1 MGRGL
6 YRKILESGRRKPPL
20 FAFQGGRDAFG
31 GDGCRKME
39 EAGILRDDER
49 RRDAP
54 QNAEREQHNEEG
66 NTMWKKRLV
75 SMAMALVLA
84 VSLLPTAAWADSAGT
99 LADLKRQLGYG
110 GTRTIPVTGTIEVT
124 ETLVIPA
131 KANIT
136 ITGGG
141 TLKRAA
147 SFTSGYMFRLNSS
160 FGAYERNKASLTL
173 ENITVDGGGVKA
185 SDPAFSLGSNAF
197 LTLKNG
203 AVIQNHV
210 CTSAYEGTV
219 YVAGGV
225 LTMEAGSVIRNNTTA
240 GNGGGVNCGAG
251 SFIMHGGTI
260 TGNTAAKGGGG
271 VYNESYPTDSDS
283 TTDQGKGFVIGD
295 RTGKNST
302 GVIRIECLRI

>member
-1 MGRGL
+1 MSL
-6 YRKILESGRRKPPL
+6 
-20 FAFQGGRDAFG
+20 
-31 GDGCRKME
+31 
-39 EAGILRDDER
+39 
-49 RRDAP
+49 
-54 QNAEREQHNEEG
+54 
-66 NTMWKKRLV
+66 W
-75 SMAMALVLA
+75 A
-84 VSLLPTAAWADSAGT
+84 VSLLPTTAWAGSYSVGT
-99 LADLKRQLGYG
+99 FDELKKELGYG
-110 GTRTIPVTGTIEVT
+110 GTRTIEVTGTIEVT

-131 KANIT
+131 EAKIT

-147 SFTSGYMFRLNSS
+147 SFTRGYMFRLNSS

-197 LTLKNG
+197 LTLKAG

-225 LTMEAGSVIRNNTTA
+225 LTMETGSVIRDNTTA

-271 VYNESYPTDSDS
+271 VYSASCPTHGEE
-283 TTDQGKGFVIGD
+283 QHRRHPHREQHAVRWHGQQCGRLPLFQILWQY
-295 RTGKNST
+295 RHQ
-302 GVIRIECLRI
+302 REPLRRAVWHL